1 MTFGLMID
9 RRHTMSTDEKGAI
22 GPDAVTSE
30 YIAIDY
36 KALGAKIKQV
46 RGNVT
51 QADFAKQ
58 YGITRADISK
68 IERGEVRPAA
78 ELLYNI
84 CLKHHLSIEW
94 MLSGHEPSTAP
105 TQEELFKKE
114 LFTSAIVKGESDKE
128 APANLRPAPILEI
141 TDMIEWFRLHPEDF
155 YLVNKMIQGKKLM
168 LDALK
173 ELEK

>member
-1 MTFGLMID
+1 
-9 RRHTMSTDEKGAI
+9 MSTDEKGAI
-22 GPDAVTSE
+22 GPDAGSGE

-46 RGNVT
+46 RGAVT

-58 YGITRADISK
+58 FGLTRADVSK
-68 IERGEVRPAA
+68 IERGEVRPTA

-94 MLSGHEPSTAP
+94 MLSGHEPSMESS
-105 TQEELFKKE
+105 QEELFKKE
-114 LFTSAIVKGESDKE
+114 IFTSAIAKGGPVKE
-128 APANLRPAPILEI
+128 APANACAMPILEI

-155 YLVNKMIQGKKLM
+155 DLVNKMIQGKKIM
-168 LDALK
+168 LEALK

>member
-1 MTFGLMID
+1 
-9 RRHTMSTDEKGAI
+9 MSTDDKGAI

-30 YIAIDY
+30 YVAIDY

-46 RGNVT
+46 RGSVT

-94 MLSGHEPSTAP
+94 MLSGHEPSPETG
-105 TQEELFKKE
+105 QEELFKAE
-114 LFTSAIVKGESDKE
+114 PVKA
-128 APANLRPAPILEI
+128 APVQEGPPAVCETPILEL
-141 TDMIEWFRLHPEDF
+141 TEMIEWFRLHPEDLC
-155 YLVNKMIQGKKLM
+155 LVNKLIQGKKLM
-168 LDALK
+168 LDSMK
-173 ELEK
+173 KLEE

>member
-1 MTFGLMID
+1 MIVID
-9 RRHTMSTDEKGAI
+9 RRHAMSTDENGAI
-22 GPDAVTSE
+22 GPDADTNE

-46 RGNVT
+46 RGAAT

-58 YGITRADISK
+58 FGITRADVSK
-68 IERGEVRPAA
+68 IERGEVRPTA

-94 MLSGHEPSTAP
+94 MLSGHEPSLEP
-105 TQEELFKKE
+105 TKEEPVKDNPIKE
-114 LFTSAIVKGESDKE
+114 DVAAICET
-128 APANLRPAPILEI
+128 PILEL
-141 TDMIEWFRLHPEDF
+141 TDMVEWFRLHPEDLC
-155 YLVNKMIQGKKLM
+155 LVTKIIQGKKLM
-168 LDALK
+168 LEAIK